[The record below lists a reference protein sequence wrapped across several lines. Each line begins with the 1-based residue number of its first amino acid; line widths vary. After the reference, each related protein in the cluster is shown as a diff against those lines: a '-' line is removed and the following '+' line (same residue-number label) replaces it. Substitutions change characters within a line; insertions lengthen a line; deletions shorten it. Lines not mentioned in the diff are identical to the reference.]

1 MKRKIIVLSTL
12 TLAFLVCGC
21 TSGKSKSTA
30 SQTSKAETAS
40 ISEQDSEDTKE
51 NETQETST
59 AKQNENIADIQK
71 SYGEKVK
78 MYVDAFNSAQS
89 GNADSVSDEVNTEF
103 LAVINNGEFN
113 PTFILHD
120 LNNDGTPELFI
131 GLVPKGST
139 DITDN
144 TIFDVFTYTNESVRL
159 MEDIG
164 YRAGTCI
171 ICNDGII
178 KDEWSSNAF
187 EGGANYLELAANG
200 LALSTKDSISI
211 HGSNDDKEPQY
222 YHSEDIDKDKK
233 ISEDDYNQI
242 ADSYQQNTN
251 IKVNIADESNLS
263 LLLQGNFK

>member
-1 MKRKIIVLSTL
+1 MKRKIIVLSAL
-12 TLAFLVCGC
+12 TLSLLICGC
-21 TSGKSKSTA
+21 TSDKSKSAA
-30 SQTSKAETAS
+30 SQ
-40 ISEQDSEDTKE
+40 
-51 NETQETST
+51 TST

-78 MYVDAFNSAQS
+78 MYVDAFDSAQS
-89 GNADSVSDEVNTEF
+89 GNADSASSEVNTEF
-103 LAVINNGEFN
+103 LAAVNNGEFE

-120 LNNDGTPELFI
+120 LNNDGTPELYI
-131 GLVPKGST
+131 GLVTKGSS

-144 TIFDVFTYTNESVRL
+144 IIFDVFTYTDKSVRL

-200 LALSTKDSISI
+200 SILSTKDSISI
-211 HGSNDDKEPQY
+211 HGSVDDNEPQY
-222 YHSEDIDKDKK
+222 YHSEDTDKDKK
-233 ISEDDYNQI
+233 ISEDEYNQI

-251 IKVNIADESNLS
+251 IKVNIADESNLN
-263 LLLQGNFK
+263 LLLQGSFK